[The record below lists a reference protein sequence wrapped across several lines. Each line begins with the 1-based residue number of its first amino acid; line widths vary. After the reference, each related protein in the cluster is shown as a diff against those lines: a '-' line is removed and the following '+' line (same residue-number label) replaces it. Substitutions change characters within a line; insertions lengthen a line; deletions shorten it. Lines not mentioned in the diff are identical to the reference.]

1 MGAPGLQP
9 ALRHSSG
16 RTIKGEA
23 TEASGLYTGQCQGFG
38 NGPFEIATN
47 GVLWG
52 TVSVEQGIKY
62 IVDGNLH
69 TTTGRK
75 VPFRTVWIVEQDT
88 PPRLVTAYSLK

>member
-1 MGAPGLQP
+1 
-9 ALRHSSG
+9 
-16 RTIKGEA
+16 
-23 TEASGLYTGQCQGFG
+23 
-38 NGPFEIATN
+38 
-47 GVLWG
+47 VLWG

-88 PPRLVTAYSLK
+88 PRRVVTAYSLK

>member
-1 MGAPGLQP
+1 MGAPRLQLSLDTHP
-9 ALRHSSG
+9 AG
-16 RTIKGEA
+16 RSKARLLKHLG
-23 TEASGLYTGQCQGFG
+23 YTRA
-38 NGPFEIATN
+38 NAKDLETALFEIATN

-88 PPRLVTAYSLK
+88 PPRLVTAYPLK